1 VWSSPG
7 ALTVVVLLIAPAG
20 SLKYTSQMLTNK
32 QAYFSRTDL
41 SRLSAELNSS
51 LDSSRSYAFSL
62 TTETT
67 MKSCYEWVTGK
78 GLGLKSQKRS
88 NPEHYRVLV
97 E

>member
-1 VWSSPG
+1 
-7 ALTVVVLLIAPAG
+7 
-20 SLKYTSQMLTNK
+20 MLTNK

-78 GLGLKSQKRS
+78 GLGLKSQKRATLNTTEFWS
-88 NPEHYRVLV
+88 SRLKKKGRSGTSVTWMRAGNSHQI
-97 E
+97 